1 MKPNNNTGL
10 SPKADE
16 PKVTEFE
23 GGENL
28 DNNEN

>member
-1 MKPNNNTGL
+1 VKPNFNIGL

-16 PKVTEFE
+16 PKPTEFE

-28 DNNEN
+28 DDNEN